1 MSIINQDDIL
11 KVLISYNPWW
21 KSGEVPKETLK
32 NMKRTVY
39 SEAQEAFL
47 KKDIRRFVLLTGARR
62 VGKTTILYQQIEQL
76 IENGIDVKNI
86 LYVSFDNPI
95 LKFCKLNTLLELYDI
110 NISGEGEKY
119 LFLDEI
125 QYAEDWDNWLKVI
138 YDQSTN
144 IHVMATGS
152 ASPVIKQGVAESG
165 AGRWITITVPT
176 LSFYEYC
183 KLKSQSEG
191 ERKITVRELNEMPVS
206 EVNKLFVNKFSTLIN
221 ELQEVD
227 EKISKDLKI
236 EDLKNLKEKE
246 LGDIVNTL
254 SVLQKHFNRYIK
266 IGGFPELVLSSDDI
280 YSERILRED
289 IVDKVLKRDMPSL
302 FGIRNVSILEK
313 VFLYLCFESSNIIN
327 YTAMSQELENTSVAT
342 IQDYILY
349 LKNANLIYE
358 SKPIKNK
365 ILKGNPKVYI
375 ADSAIRNAVLMKD
388 DIITDSTEMGY
399 SVETAVYRHVFTYMS
414 KYKGTTGYY
423 REPKT
428 EKEIDIVGNSLK
440 ANLYIEVKYREKTK
454 TNINRNNP
462 LYELPNENDN
472 IFIITK
478 DPLDYGIIKHE
489 NKKIVKIPA
498 FAFIYILG
506 RQE

>member
-21 KSGEVPKETLK
+21 KTGEVPRESLKE
-32 NMKRTVY
+32 MKRTAY
-39 SEAQEAFL
+39 LEAQEAFL

-62 VGKTTILYQQIEQL
+62 VGKTTILYQQIKQL

-110 NISGEGEKY
+110 HMSGEGEKY

-138 YDQSTN
+138 YDQNTN

-152 ASPVIKQGVAESG
+152 ASPVIKQGVVESG

-183 KLKSQSEG
+183 KLKCES
-191 ERKITVRELNEMPVS
+191 ERKITIKELSEIPVS
-206 EVNKLFVNKFSTLIN
+206 EVNKLLVNKLTTGIS
-221 ELQEVD
+221 ELQEMD
-227 EKISKDLKI
+227 DKIPKDLKI
-236 EDLKNLKEKE
+236 EDLKDLQEKE

-254 SVLQKHFNRYIK
+254 SILQKHFNRYIK
-266 IGGFPELVLSSDDI
+266 IGGFPELVLSNDDT

-302 FGIRNVSILEK
+302 FGIRNISILEK
-313 VFLYLCFESSNIIN
+313 VFLYLCFKSSNIIN

-358 SKPIKNK
+358 SKPIKEK
-365 ILKGNPKVYI
+365 ILKVNPKIYI

-414 KYKGTTGYY
+414 KYNGTTGYY
-423 REPKT
+423 REAKT
-428 EKEIDIVGNSLK
+428 EKEIDIVGNSVK
-440 ANLYIEVKYREKTK
+440 TNLYIEVKYREKTK
-454 TNINRNNP
+454 TDINRNNP

-472 IFIITK
+472 IYIITK
-478 DPLDYGIIKHE
+478 DALDYGIIKYDN
-489 NKKIVKIPA
+489 NKKVVKIPA
-498 FAFIYILG
+498 FAFLYILG